1 MTQFAIIMAGGVGSR
16 FWPLSRTER
25 PKQFLDI
32 LGLGKSLLQ
41 MTYDRF
47 TKVVPAENILIV
59 ANESYRDMIKAQL
72 PEVNDDQILG
82 EPMAKN
88 TAPCIAYASYKIRS
102 KYPDASCVV
111 APSDHLIMDEEA
123 FIAQIKTGLDFV
135 EKNDALLTLGIKP
148 SRPDTGYG
156 YIQFVEETLDGG
168 VHKVKTFTEKPD
180 LELANQFLESGDFL
194 WNAGIF
200 LWSVKSITSAFNEH
214 LHEIAD
220 LFQSDTKAYFNKKE
234 VPFINKIYPVCSN
247 ISIDYGIIEKA
258 SNVFVLPSD
267 FGWSD
272 LGTWK
277 SLHEVFDKNDRD
289 NAIIG
294 NHTLVND
301 TSSSVVVNDSD
312 KLIVVEGVDNLIIVN
327 TNDALLICRMDKE
340 QHVKRIVGE
349 VKKNYRDKY
358 L

>member
-1 MTQFAIIMAGGVGSR
+1 MKQFAIIMAGGVGSR

-41 MTYDRF
+41 LTYERF
-47 TKVVPAENILIV
+47 KKIIPEENILIV
-59 ANESYRDMIKAQL
+59 TNESYRDLVKLQL
-72 PEVNDDQILG
+72 PEISDDQILG

-88 TAPCIAYASYKIRS
+88 TAPCIAYASYKIKS

-111 APSDHLIMDEEA
+111 APSDHLIIDEKA
-123 FIAQIKTGLDFV
+123 FTDQILKGLQFV
-135 EKNDALLTLGIKP
+135 EAHDALLTLGIKP

-156 YIQFVEETLDGG
+156 YIQYKEEQEDSG

-200 LWSVKSITSAFNEH
+200 IWSIKAITSAFNEH
-214 LHEIAD
+214 LHEVAE
-220 LFQSDTKAYFNKKE
+220 LFQSEESIYFDEKE
-234 VPFINKIYPVCSN
+234 HAFINEIYPACSN
-247 ISIDYGIIEKA
+247 ISIDYGVIEKA
-258 SNVFVLPSD
+258 GNVYVLPSD

-277 SLHEVFDKNDRD
+277 SLHEVFDKNSD
-289 NAIIG
+289 NNAVIG
-294 NHTLVND
+294 ERIEMND
-301 TSSSVVVNDSD
+301 ITSSVVVNDSD
-312 KLIVVEGVDNLIIVN
+312 KLMVVEGLDNVIIVN
-327 TNDALLICRMDKE
+327 TNDALLICSIDKE
-340 QHVKRIVGE
+340 QNVKRIVGDI
-349 VKKNYRDKY
+349 KKKYKDKY
-358 L
+358 H